1 MSWRS
6 QAAAPPVYGK
16 ELTMRNLSIAF
27 SLALLTLCASLAFGA
42 VETSEVTYTA
52 DGVTLKGYLAKP
64 EGGGKRP
71 GVLVVHEWWGLNDY
85 AKMRA
90 RKVAELG
97 YVALAV
103 DMYGDGANTT
113 DTKVAGEMSG
123 TVRKNPA
130 LGLARFK
137 AGMDFL
143 KNDPAVDANKIAAI
157 GYCFGGTTVL
167 TMARA
172 GLDLRGVVSFH
183 GSLAPVGEPAGKNIK
198 AKVLVCHGGADA
210 SVTQEQ
216 FDNFLK
222 EMTESGAEWQV
233 NVYGKAKH
241 SFSNPA
247 SDAVGMA
254 NLGYNK
260 TADERSWAEMVM
272 FLKEVLEM

>member
-1 MSWRS
+1 
-6 QAAAPPVYGK
+6 
-16 ELTMRNLSIAF
+16 MRTLI
-27 SLALLTLCASLAFGA
+27 SLILLVFCASLAFGA
-42 VETSEVTYTA
+42 VETREVSYTA

-64 EGGGKRP
+64 EGAGKRP
-71 GVLVVHEWWGLNDY
+71 GVLVVHEWWGLNGY

-103 DMYGDGANTT
+103 DMYGDGMTTT
-113 DTKVAGEMSG
+113 DPKVAGEMSG
-123 TVRKNPA
+123 KVGKNPA
-130 LGLARFK
+130 LGMARFK

-143 KNDPAVDANKIAAI
+143 TGDPSVDTGKIAAI

-167 TMARA
+167 TAARA

-198 AKVLVCHGGADA
+198 AKVLVCHGGADTFITPA
-210 SVTQEQ
+210 Q
-216 FDNFLK
+216 FDGFLK
-222 EMTESGAEWQV
+222 EMADSGAEWQV

-241 SFSNPA
+241 SFTNPA
-247 SDAVGMA
+247 SDAVGMPS
-254 NLGYNK
+254 LGYNK